1 MTMRM
6 CMSVC
11 GGKVSN
17 EVVMFTSGES
27 RLVYDGS
34 HVAST
39 LIPFPPVS
47 MTAMPR
53 QRPQSMQLWNLVG
66 LPQRY

>member
-1 MTMRM
+1 
-6 CMSVC
+6 MSVC
-11 GGKVSN
+11 EGKVSN

-53 QRPQSMQLWNLVG
+53 QRPQSM
-66 LPQRY
+66 